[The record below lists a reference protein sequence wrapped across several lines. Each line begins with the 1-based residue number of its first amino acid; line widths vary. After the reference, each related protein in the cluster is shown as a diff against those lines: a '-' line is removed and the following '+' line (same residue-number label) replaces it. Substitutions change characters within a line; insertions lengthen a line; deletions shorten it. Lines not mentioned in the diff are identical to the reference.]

1 MMDSHVLRK
10 ASFRLP
16 ALADIAVLRF
26 NTRGTASE
34 QGTSEGGF
42 GDGEAERYDVAAAI
56 SFAVDAGLPR
66 RWLLGWSFGTELALM
81 WGLDSGADIE
91 GAILLS
97 PPLRR
102 AGDAE
107 LDRWAESGKPLIA
120 LVPERDDYLRP
131 AEAERR
137 FGRVPSAVVIGVD
150 GARHLWVGEPY
161 VRIVLN
167 EIVRRVNP
175 SAPVPLPAE
184 WEET

>member
-1 MMDSHVLRK
+1 
-10 ASFRLP
+10 
-16 ALADIAVLRF
+16 
-26 NTRGTASE
+26 
-34 QGTSEGGF
+34 
-42 GDGEAERYDVAAAI
+42 
-56 SFAVDAGLPR
+56 
-66 RWLLGWSFGTELALM
+66 M
-81 WGLDSGADIE
+81 WGLDRSADIE

-137 FGRVPSAVVIGVD
+137 FARVPSAVVIGVD